1 MRRTHFEQQLDRLTG
16 RLVAMSRMIEGLIE
30 TSLLAVEDK
39 DSHKAEAVL
48 LGDREVDATEIE
60 IEEECV
66 ELLARQ
72 QPMAGD
78 LRRLIAILKINNDLE
93 RIGDHAVNI
102 AETVQTL
109 AERGSDWSLPIE
121 LSEAGAIAQGM
132 LRDVLD
138 AFVQQDPDKARTVI
152 RRDDRVDQLHE
163 SHLRSAITM
172 MMESPMQI
180 GQALSFILIGRNIER
195 VADLACNV
203 GEDVVYLVEGK
214 TIRHPSLSHSRE
226 NSTGL
231 ASRRDRD
238 D

>member
-1 MRRTHFEQQLDRLTG
+1 MGRTHFEQQLDRLTG

-30 TSLLAVEDK
+30 TSLLAVEQRDA
-39 DSHKAEAVL
+39 HKADAVL
-48 LGDREVDATEIE
+48 LSDREVDATEIE

-66 ELLARQ
+66 ELLATQ

-102 AETVQTL
+102 AETGL
-109 AERGSDWSLPIE
+109 RLSERGSESALPIE
-121 LSEAGAIAQGM
+121 LSEAGAIARDM

-138 AFVQQDPDKARTVI
+138 AFVQADADKARAVLK
-152 RRDDRVDQLHE
+152 RDDRVDQLQE

-195 VADLACNV
+195 VADLACNI

-214 TIRHPSLSHSRE
+214 TIRHPGVPH
-226 NSTGL
+226 T
-231 ASRRDRD
+231 
-238 D
+238 

>member
-1 MRRTHFEQQLDRLTG
+1 MGRTHFEQQLDRLTG

-30 TSLLAVEDK
+30 TSLLAVEERDV
-39 DSHKAEAVL
+39 SKADAVL
-48 LGDREVDATEIE
+48 LSDHEVDATEIE

-66 ELLARQ
+66 ELLATQ

-102 AETVQTL
+102 AETALRL
-109 AERGSDWSLPIE
+109 AERGSEWALPIE
-121 LSEAGAIAQGM
+121 LSEAGAIARDM

-138 AFVQQDPDKARTVI
+138 AFVQLDADKSRAVLK
-152 RRDDRVDQLHE
+152 RDDRVDQLQE

-195 VADLACNV
+195 VADLACNI

-214 TIRHPSLSHSRE
+214 TIRHPGVPH
-226 NSTGL
+226 
-231 ASRRDRD
+231 A
-238 D
+238 